1 MGIPD
6 QPINLS
12 GLSQLETAVICYYMQ
27 TLPIVSSNNSKLST
41 LKVKRYRP
49 ENAVSV
55 GGSELDEELI
65 EWTALPSDQCI
76 HSVDWSCLKD
86 TALSTLEL
94 HGVFDRSD
102 DGSYI
107 NPDWLDT
114 LLSKQQPQSISLQYI
129 CTDGQVEG
137 EQAAYSYSD

>member
-49 ENAVSV
+49 ENAVDV
-55 GGSELDEELI
+55 GGSEIDEELI

-76 HSVDWSCLKD
+76 HSVDWSVLRIQHSLLWSCTEYSIDQMMDL
-86 TALSTLEL
+86 TLIQT
-94 HGVFDRSD
+94 G
-102 DGSYI
+102 
-107 NPDWLDT
+107 
-114 LLSKQQPQSISLQYI
+114 
-129 CTDGQVEG
+129 
-137 EQAAYSYSD
+137 